1 MKQENEKVVDL
12 QEAQILESRLK
23 GAYNIN
29 HKLIDGLT
37 EKKFPLYWDLL
48 LAMLVQTRK
57 RMDAIGSEVGWAYS
71 NRLAEATLSP
81 EPIQQ
86 TRNTY
91 SKMIPFYNMNN
102 FTPFPE
108 SCLDIALDGSFE
120 INEARLKEYTLNQ
133 NTYELAADVQMSI
146 DAYSVAFEKSDI
158 SPLLISKCA
167 YPDNGKFRINK
178 MALLRALG
186 CKPVGQQKKI
196 A

>member
-1 MKQENEKVVDL
+1 MKQEIEKVVNL
-12 QEAQILESRLK
+12 EGAQIMELK
-23 GAYNIN
+23 LKAAFKIN
-29 HKLIDGLT
+29 RKLIDCLK
-37 EKKFPLYWDLL
+37 EKRFPLYWDLL

-57 RMDAIGSEVGWAYS
+57 RLVAIGSEVRWAYS
-71 NRLAEATLSP
+71 NRLAESTLSP
-81 EPIQQ
+81 NPIQE

-91 SKMIPFYNMNN
+91 SKMLPFYNVNN
-102 FTPFPE
+102 FMPFPE
-108 SCLDIALDGSFE
+108 SCLDIAPDGSFE
-120 INEARLKEYTLNQ
+120 LNEARLKEYTLNQ